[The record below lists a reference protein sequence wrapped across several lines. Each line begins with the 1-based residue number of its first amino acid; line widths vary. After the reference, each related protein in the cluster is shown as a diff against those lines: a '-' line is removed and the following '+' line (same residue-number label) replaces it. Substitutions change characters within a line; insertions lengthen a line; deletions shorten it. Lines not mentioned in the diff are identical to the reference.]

1 MKIGV
6 RVPCYRRWCR
16 GPEVRSI
23 ATTAEGAGFDSLW
36 VQDHL
41 VAPTGRR
48 DDVLVEGISGWMS
61 DAPAPLPTTA
71 QEYYAGDDWW
81 LEPYVTWGYLA
92 AVTTRVQLASDVIVM
107 PYRNP
112 IVQAKMLGT
121 LDVLSGGRMVLGTGS
136 GHVAA
141 ESAALGLDFAAR
153 GRQHDEYLRVIR
165 LLLGPDEVV
174 SFDGEFYS
182 FGPLRSLIDS
192 VQQPPPIYVGGNGRR
207 SIRRAV
213 DVGDGW
219 LPSVSSPDEL
229 RRGLDALDAACLAAG
244 RSERPIVAL
253 SLPSAFRPAS
263 PRARAGRRPLQS
275 PAEIVDALGAFE
287 ALGVDHVALG
297 LLMPDAGVYLDQIEH
312 VGAEVLPA
320 FRA

>member
-1 MKIGV
+1 VKVGV

-23 ATTAEGAGFDSLW
+23 ATTAEAAGFDSLW

-41 VAPTGRR
+41 VAPTGPRG
-48 DDVLVEGISGWMS
+48 DVLVQGVSTWMS
-61 DAPAPLPTTA
+61 DAPPPREATA

-81 LEPYVTWGYLA
+81 LEPYVTWGFMA
-92 AVTTRVQLASDVIVM
+92 AVTTGIQLASDVIVV

-153 GRQHDEYLRVIR
+153 GRQHDEHLRVIR
-165 LLLGPDEVV
+165 LLLGPGEEVG
-174 SFDGEFYS
+174 FDGEFYS
-182 FGPLRSLIDS
+182 FGPLRPLIDT

-207 SIRRAV
+207 SIRRAA
-213 DVGDGW
+213 DLGDGW
-219 LPSVSSPDEL
+219 LPSVSSPHEL
-229 RRGLDALDAACLAAG
+229 RRGLEALDEACAAAG
-244 RSERPIVAL
+244 RSARPIVAV

-275 PAEIVDALGAFE
+275 PAEVVDELGAFE

-297 LLMPDAGVYLDQIEH
+297 LLMPDVDVYLDQIEF

-320 FRA
+320 LPR

>member
-1 MKIGV
+1 M
-6 RVPCYRRWCR
+6 
-16 GPEVRSI
+16 
-23 ATTAEGAGFDSLW
+23 TAEAAGFDSLW

-41 VAPTGRR
+41 VAPTGPRA
-48 DDVLVEGISGWMS
+48 DVLVEGISGWMS
-61 DAPAPLPTTA
+61 DAPPPDPTTA

-81 LEPYVTWGYLA
+81 LEPYVTWAYVA
-92 AVTTRVQLASDVIVM
+92 AVTTRMQLASDVIVV

-141 ESAALGLDFAAR
+141 ESAALGLDYAAR
-153 GRQHDEYLRVIR
+153 GRQHDEQLRVIR
-165 LLLGPDEVV
+165 LLLGPDEEV

-182 FGPLRSLIDS
+182 FGPLRPLIDS
-192 VQQPPPIYVGGNGRR
+192 VQRPPPIYVGGNGRR
-207 SIRRAV
+207 SIRRAAEL
-213 DVGDGW
+213 GDGW

-229 RRGLDALDAACLAAG
+229 RRGLDALDAACAAAG
-244 RSERPIVAL
+244 RSTRPIVAL
-253 SLPSAFRPAS
+253 SLPSAFRPMS

-275 PAEIVDALGAFE
+275 PSQIVDALGAFA

-297 LLMPDAGVYLDQIEH
+297 LMTPSADVYLDQIEH

-320 FRA
+320 LRT